1 MATRKFGHSGDNLIQ
16 VLGRRGHKQWKTCR
30 KYQIKKTQ
38 ASTATINTIASNEI
52 LNKVESLV
60 LLELHERI
68 TIPGLLNNAEA
79 WVLNKTE
86 SDELERIEI

>member
-1 MATRKFGHSGDNLIQ
+1 MVIQETISYKYLGDEVTSN
-16 VLGRRGHKQWKTCR
+16 GRHAEN
-30 KYQIKKTQ
+30 IKSRRQKTQ